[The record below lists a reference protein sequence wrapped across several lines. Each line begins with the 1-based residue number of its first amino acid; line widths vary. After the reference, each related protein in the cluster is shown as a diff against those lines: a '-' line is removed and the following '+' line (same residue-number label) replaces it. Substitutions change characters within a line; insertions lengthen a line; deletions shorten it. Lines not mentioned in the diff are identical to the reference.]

1 MAKIDKYT
9 VQGGICGGL
18 GISAA
23 LVTMKVANAF
33 LNLAEN
39 KNANEKQ
46 RSIFAICGLIGLGLA
61 SGVAV
66 AKSTAKAFE
75 FTDDVMA
82 AAKDGA
88 KQAVIDKVDKVISNM
103 TDEDSEVV
111 NAEIADDD
119 NPDLLSFVFD
129 EVDLSTGKRL
139 KNVTFETLDL
149 IMNADENIRIN
160 RLVASNK
167 GSFPVKEFDNLDW
180 DREALR
186 ENTEYLMY

>member
-111 NAEIADDD
+111 DAEIADDD

-180 DREALR
+180 DREALK

>member
-39 KNANEKQ
+39 KNTNEKQ

-111 NAEIADDD
+111 DAEIAGDN
-119 NPDLLSFVFD
+119 NPDLFSFVFD

-180 DREALR
+180 DREALK
-186 ENTEYLMY
+186 ENTEYLM